1 MISAN
6 AYPFLDPKLPLE
18 DRVEDLI
25 SRFTVEEKVS
35 LMCQHQ
41 AEIPRLG
48 VKPYKHG
55 TEGAHGVAWLGEAT
69 VFPQNTGLAST
80 WDPEL
85 MRQIGSVIGDEARIF
100 FQKNP
105 VINGLTIWA
114 PTVDM
119 ERDPRWGRTEEAYGE
134 DPHLTGELT
143 SGLVKGLQGDHPFYY
158 KAVATLKHFY
168 ANNNELNRGW
178 ASISVDPRNKRE
190 YYLKAFEPAFRKGGA
205 ASMMTAYNS
214 INGVPCNLN
223 AEVNEIVKGEWGMNG
238 FVVSDAGDVLGT
250 VNDHHYVDSYAKAV
264 AETVKNGVDS
274 ITDDHEISQRA
285 LRDALEQGLLVE
297 ADLDR
302 ALKNTFRVRFRLGEF
317 DPQELNPYAH
327 IDEAKLCSD
336 EHNALALKAARESI
350 VLLKNSGLLPLD
362 KQAARSVA
370 VIGPLVDEAF
380 TDWYSGTPKYRTSPL
395 AGIKAKLA
403 AKAEVVFCEGSD
415 EVRIRSVKT
424 GKYAVI
430 GSGES
435 RGLAAVGEAADSA
448 VVFRLTDWGWGSNTL
463 REPGPNGKFVTE
475 TEEGTLAVLAD
486 EARGWFVKEAF
497 GLEPDEE
504 GKTRLTTWN
513 GRLVGLQPDGGLAAA
528 GRREAVA
535 SLGGIADVVD
545 ESGTEGSAE
554 ADRFELELVQDG
566 IAAAA
571 AAAKAAETAVV
582 VVGNVPFING
592 KEEIDRKDITLPPK
606 QHELI
611 KAVCEA
617 NPNTVVVI
625 VGSYPFAV
633 NWEDE
638 HVPAI
643 LYMSHAAQGLGSA
656 LSDVLFGD
664 YNPAGRLPMTWYR
677 SIDQLPDLM
686 DYDIIKGKRTYQYFD
701 GEPLYPFGH
710 GLSYTTFEYSE
721 IHVGSGAEFN
731 GSGAELDGSGEGAGG
746 SSKGA
751 GGSSKGV
758 NGEPGDSAG
767 VRAAVEGS
775 SESAAGGEAAI
786 GAIGGCIIDAG
797 GDIAVSV
804 TVANTGDR
812 FGEEVVQL
820 YVRANESRVPRPLKS
835 LKGFKRIGLEA
846 GESRTVEFTLPAA
859 ELAFWDVTR
868 SRYVVE
874 SGTYSFFVGSSS
886 QKLQL
891 AGTVTVNG
899 ETIPPR
905 SLTEF
910 VAAVNYDDYEG
921 VYLDENVEGGSSIRV
936 KKHPG
941 RGWIAFK
948 DVEFGG
954 HAPGNPGKLTARIA
968 CAAQGAALEVRLGAP
983 DGTLIGQ
990 SPVPRTGGSQA
1001 FTTLEVKLQEEQA
1014 VQKAQG
1020 LQQVKEL
1027 QEPQQEQKVQ
1037 ESQVTKG
1044 VSGRCDVYLVLH
1056 GEVTLSKFRIV

>member
-18 DRVEDLI
+18 DRVNDLV
-25 SRFTVEEKVS
+25 SRLTLDEKIN

-69 VFPQNTGLAST
+69 VFPQNIGLAST

-85 MRQIGSVIGDEARIF
+85 LNAIGGAIGDEARIY

-105 VINGLTIWA
+105 AINGLTLWA

-143 SGLVKGLQGDHPFYY
+143 SGLIKGIQGDHPFYY

-168 ANNNELNRGW
+168 ANNNEVDRGF
-178 ASISVDPRNKRE
+178 ASVSIDPRNKRE

-223 AEVNEIVKGEWGMNG
+223 TEVNTIVKGEWGMSG

-264 AETVKNGVDS
+264 AGSIKSGVDS
-274 ITDDHEISQRA
+274 ITDDHEISLRA
-285 LRDALEQGLLVE
+285 LRDALEQGMLAE
-297 ADLDR
+297 SDLDR
-302 ALKNTFRVRFRLGEF
+302 AIANSFRVRFRLGEF
-317 DPQELNPYAH
+317 DPEELNPYAQV
-327 IDEAKLCSD
+327 DEAKLCSA
-336 EHNALALKAARESI
+336 EHSALTLRATRENF
-350 VLLKNSGLLPLD
+350 VLLKNSGLLPLG
-362 KQAARSVA
+362 QNTGSVA
-370 VIGPLVDEAF
+370 VIGPLADEAF
-380 TDWYSGTPKYRTSPL
+380 TDWYSGTPKYRISPL
-395 AGIKAKLA
+395 AGIQAKLA
-403 AKAEVVFCEGSD
+403 GSGEVRYCEGSD
-415 EVRIRSVKT
+415 KVRIRSVKT

-430 GSGES
+430 GSDEN
-435 RGLAAVGEAADSA
+435 RGLAAVGETADSA
-448 VVFRLTDWGWGSNTL
+448 AVFRLTDWGWGSKTL
-463 REPGPNGKFVTE
+463 REPGPEGKFVTE

-486 EARGWFVKEAF
+486 EAKGWFVKEAF
-497 GLEPDEE
+497 GLETDEE

-513 GRLVGLQPDGGLAAA
+513 GRQVGLQPDGGLAAA
-528 GRREAVA
+528 GKREAVA
-535 SLGGIADVVD
+535 SLGGLTDVVD
-545 ESGTEGSAE
+545 ESGAEGSAE
-554 ADRFELELVQDG
+554 AERFELELVQDG

-571 AAAKAAETAVV
+571 AAAKAAETAIV

-592 KEEIDRKDITLPPK
+592 KEEIDRKDITLPPR
-606 QHELI
+606 QQQLI
-611 KAVCEA
+611 EAVYEA

-633 NWEDE
+633 NWADE

-643 LYMSHAAQGLGSA
+643 LYTSHSAQELGSS

-677 SIDQLPDLM
+677 SVDQLPDIM

-701 GEPLYPFGH
+701 GEVLYPFGH
-710 GLSYTTFEYSE
+710 GLSYTTFAYSGLA
-721 IHVGSGAEFN
+721 VGSGA
-731 GSGAELDGSGEGAGG
+731 
-746 SSKGA
+746 
-751 GGSSKGV
+751 
-758 NGEPGDSAG
+758 
-767 VRAAVEGS
+767 VE
-775 SESAAGGEAAI
+775 AAGSLTASAT
-786 GAIGGCIIDAG
+786 
-797 GDIAVSV
+797 V
-804 TVANTGDR
+804 TNTGTR

-820 YVRANESRVPRPLKS
+820 YIRANDSRVPRPLKT

-859 ELAFWDVTR
+859 ELAFWDVTQ

-874 SGTYSFFVGSSS
+874 AGTYTLFIGSSS
-886 QKLQL
+886 QQLQI
-891 AGTVTVNG
+891 AGTVKVHG

-905 SLTEF
+905 SLEEYT
-910 VAAVNYDDYEG
+910 AAANYDDYEG
-921 VYLDENVEGGSSIRV
+921 VYLGENIEGGSSIRV
-936 KKHPG
+936 KQQPG
-941 RGWIAFK
+941 CGWIAFK
-948 DVEFGG
+948 DVAFTGPAE
-954 HAPGNPGKLTARIA
+954 KLTLRIA
-968 CAAQGAALEVRLGAP
+968 AAAQGAAVEVRLGTP
-983 DGTLIGQ
+983 DGTLIGVGE
-990 SPVPRTGGSQA
+990 VPRTGGAQA
-1001 FTTLEVKLQEEQA
+1001 FTTLELP
-1014 VQKAQG
+1014 VQ
-1020 LQQVKEL
+1020 
-1027 QEPQQEQKVQ
+1027 
-1037 ESQVTKG
+1037 G
-1044 VSGRCDVYLVLH
+1044 VSGRHDVYLVLK
-1056 GEVTLSKFRIV
+1056 GQVTLSKFRFA